1 MQKTW
6 PTIFLSVDTRPRPL
20 TPRRRRHRYRDRR
33 GELARHAE
41 LHGWTHARC
50 LRPKRLGTPNLLAS
64 GASRRLTNE
73 EEALAPRRPTAT
85 LLAYVPTAAAAG
97 GLSIYGMAP
106 STAPIL
112 IAACLQI
119 HDIVTIADGLQ
130 MPLSRQRPYYVGRVQ
145 RRLWRLGSTDP

>member
-1 MQKTW
+1 M
-6 PTIFLSVDTRPRPL
+6 FLSVDTRPRPL
-20 TPRRRRHRYRDRR
+20 TPRRRRHRDRR
-33 GELARHAE
+33 GELGRHAE

-50 LRPKRLGTPNLLAS
+50 LRPKRLGNPNLLAS

-85 LLAYVPTAAAAG
+85 LLVYVPTAAAAG

-119 HDIVTIADGLQ
+119 HNIVTIAGGPQ
-130 MPLSRQRPYYVGRVQ
+130 MPLSRQRRHCLLGLTVLAGSGCDFG
-145 RRLWRLGSTDP
+145 LGSPDP